1 MLEPEQVAEIA
12 REVAVANLARENI
25 DFVMSEPAIDFEG
38 QEALRITI
46 VIEPGAAMRFEGDAV
61 LNTLVEIHD
70 RLLGAGEERPGDP
83 GRRISDVRF
92 QPPIMGCSMP
102 R

>member
-46 VIEPGAAMRFEGDAV
+46 VIEPNGNLR
-61 LNTLVEIHD
+61 
-70 RLLGAGEERPGDP
+70 
-83 GRRISDVRF
+83 
-92 QPPIMGCSMP
+92 
-102 R
+102 